1 MIGVRLR
8 LIIGGMTYAHPGL
21 AVQRAAEIVGSQAAL
36 ARAVG
41 VAPPTVNQFVKK
53 VRPVPEKVAVAIE
66 SATSGE
72 VHRRDLRPDDW
83 HLIWPELA
91 QQAQSNAPASPST
104 QEVSHG

>member
-1 MIGVRLR
+1 MFVIRLC
-8 LIIGGMTYAHPGL
+8 LIIKGMTYAHAGL

-36 ARAVG
+36 ARAIG
-41 VAPPTVNQFVKK
+41 VASPTVNQFVKK
-53 VRPVPEKVAVAIE
+53 VRPVPEKVAVAIK

>member
-1 MIGVRLR
+1 
-8 LIIGGMTYAHPGL
+8 MTYAHAGL

-36 ARAVG
+36 ARAIG
-41 VAPPTVNQFVKK
+41 VASPTVNQFVKK

-104 QEVSHG
+104 QKVSHG

>member
-1 MIGVRLR
+1 
-8 LIIGGMTYAHPGL
+8 MTYAHAGL

-36 ARAVG
+36 ARAIG
-41 VAPPTVNQFVKK
+41 VASPTVNQFVKK

-91 QQAQSNAPASPST
+91 QSTAPATPTT
-104 QEVSHG
+104 QEA